1 MYSRSVLSLSGH
13 ISYRTI
19 HHTSHIT
26 SYHFTPLHVPY
37 RKSYDIPPCRQA
49 CSRVVNDRLEGAI
62 ELGLVHGY
70 SMLEVRDERLACA
83 STRVGAGCDLEAADE
98 GVGDA
103 LVLCTISLIMYH
115 AMSYYSTVCQAIQ

>member
-1 MYSRSVLSLSGH
+1 MYSRSVLSLSGY

-37 RKSYDIPPCRQA
+37 RTLYDIPPCRQA
-49 CSRVVNDRLEGAI
+49 CSRVVDDRLEGAV
-62 ELGLVHGY
+62 ELRFVHGDA
-70 SMLEVRDERLACA
+70 MLEVADQGLARA

-115 AMSYYSTVCQAIQ
+115 AMSYYITVCQAIQ